1 MKERRER
8 RRRSRGSSW
17 FLLTGFVIGL
27 AMGLVYAYLV
37 SPTEY
42 VDASPSTLNS
52 LDKDRYRVM
61 IAQAY
66 QADGNLERARQR
78 LLLLKD
84 GSGPLSLA
92 ALAQRLAAANAG
104 DPDAQ
109 ALAALA
115 GSLSPAASPSPLPAP
130 SEEPSPLPTQNL
142 TALAVAPSATL
153 APGEAVRTPTPI
165 PSATPTITRP
175 PTLTRTITLTQRV
188 TFTPRYTDVPTSTL
202 GAPFSLKDKK
212 QVCDPALRQG
222 LLQVEVDN
230 SAGQGIPGVRILV
243 TWGDA
248 SQDTFYT
255 GLMPEIGP
263 GYADFV
269 MTSNVTYSI
278 RAGDAGQVA
287 QGLSIPTCSNAGST
301 FPGGWKVVFGQ

>member
-8 RRRSRGSSW
+8 RRRSRGGSW
-17 FLLTGFVIGL
+17 FLLTGFVLGL
-27 AMGLVYAYLV
+27 AAGLIFAYGI

-42 VDASPSTLNS
+42 IDASPSTLNS
-52 LDKDRYRVM
+52 LDKDRYQVM

-66 QADGNLERARQR
+66 LADRNLERARQR

-84 GSGPLSLA
+84 SSGALSLA
-92 ALAQRLAAANAG
+92 ALAQRLAAANPS

-109 ALAALA
+109 ALAGLA
-115 GSLSPAASPSPLPAP
+115 AGLAPTASPSQQPSPSLAP
-130 SEEPSPLPTQNL
+130 SAQPTNNL
-142 TALAVAPSATL
+142 TALAVSPSATL
-153 APGEAVRTPTPI
+153 APGEAVRTPTPV
-165 PSATPTITRP
+165 PSLTPTITP
-175 PTLTRTITLTQRV
+175 TVTLTRTITLTPQIS
-188 TFTPRYTDVPTSTL
+188 FTPRFTLVPSATL

-212 QVCDPALRQG
+212 QVCDPAIHQG

-243 TWGDA
+243 TWGD
-248 SQDTFYT
+248 SNQDTFYT

-269 MTSNVTYSI
+269 MSSSGTYSV

-287 QGLSIPTCSNAGST
+287 QGLSIPACTAGGNT
-301 FPGGWKVVFGQ
+301 FPGGWKITFSQ